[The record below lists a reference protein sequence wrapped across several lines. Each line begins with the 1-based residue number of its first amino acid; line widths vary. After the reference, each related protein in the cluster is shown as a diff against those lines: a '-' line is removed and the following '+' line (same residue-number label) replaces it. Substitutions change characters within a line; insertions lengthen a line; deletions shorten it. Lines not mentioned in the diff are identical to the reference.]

1 MKNRIIFVFGRT
13 ISLLGTQLYNFVF
26 ALMVLYTTGS
36 ALNFAVT
43 LLLEIVPRIV
53 LSPVAGIVADRYDR
67 KKILVYS
74 DCISGAFLLG
84 AYFIFENNGYYLY
97 VIYIVT
103 FILNSINTVFDV
115 TMNASLER
123 LFSQQGLETMCS
135 INEAISSFVTLLAP
149 TIGAIIYAVT
159 SFRVFILLN
168 GISFLLSAIS
178 EIFIEYPKSEQSIYI
193 KRSVSEEMLE
203 TIYFLKRERVVFDL
217 YFVALFINIFFG
229 VAASL
234 SLPIVLT
241 KYVNMSEI
249 EYGFIESLISIGMMF
264 GAVIVGMCKTERK
277 YKVIIA
283 SLMSEAI
290 SILLIAIPILFEI
303 RINPFVIYCAI
314 SVLLGVSVS
323 SVNINVR
330 VLLQNLIPDKIKGKV
345 LGTLSSLCM
354 AAGPLSILVGAM
366 YVENHN
372 PAGLIVICG
381 IGFIVL
387 NIGLSFDKELQKV

>member
-97 VIYIVT
+97 AIYIVT

-159 SFRVFILLN
+159 SFRVFILYQLYKCPFHFS
-168 GISFLLSAIS
+168 SFS
-178 EIFIEYPKSEQSIYI
+178 
-193 KRSVSEEMLE
+193 
-203 TIYFLKRERVVFDL
+203 
-217 YFVALFINIFFG
+217 
-229 VAASL
+229 
-234 SLPIVLT
+234 IVLIIRLILALL
-241 KYVNMSEI
+241 EI
-249 EYGFIESLISIGMMF
+249 
-264 GAVIVGMCKTERK
+264 
-277 YKVIIA
+277 
-283 SLMSEAI
+283 
-290 SILLIAIPILFEI
+290 
-303 RINPFVIYCAI
+303 
-314 SVLLGVSVS
+314 
-323 SVNINVR
+323 
-330 VLLQNLIPDKIKGKV
+330 
-345 LGTLSSLCM
+345 
-354 AAGPLSILVGAM
+354 
-366 YVENHN
+366 
-372 PAGLIVICG
+372 
-381 IGFIVL
+381 
-387 NIGLSFDKELQKV
+387 